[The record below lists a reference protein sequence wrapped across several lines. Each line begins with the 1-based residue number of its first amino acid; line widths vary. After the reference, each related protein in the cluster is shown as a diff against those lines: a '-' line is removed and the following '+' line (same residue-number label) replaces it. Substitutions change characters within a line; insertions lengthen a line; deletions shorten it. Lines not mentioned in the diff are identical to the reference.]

1 MCLFISDFFKSESG
15 LLHALMRVATLLLFL
30 FFFFFF
36 FFFFLV
42 FFLGVFKEVCIS
54 ALLPILCVYK
64 ELLISFELKRSANR
78 ILYKKNLFFFIVEM
92 QPSLFKRN
100 EPKKRASPQVP
111 PQGGNQP
118 LAYARSYIKD
128 DGH

>member
-1 MCLFISDFFKSESG
+1 MCLFFSDFFKSESG

-36 FFFFLV
+36 FLV
-42 FFLGVFKEVCIS
+42 FFLGVYKEVCIS

-78 ILYKKNLFFFIVEM
+78 IQYKKNLFFFIVEM

-100 EPKKRASPQVP
+100 EPKKRAS
-111 PQGGNQP
+111 
-118 LAYARSYIKD
+118 L
-128 DGH
+128 